1 MSDFKEQRERMIQ
14 DQLIRR
20 GILDP
25 SVLEAVRRV
34 PREEFVAPELAK
46 QAYEDGP
53 LAIGAGQTISQPY
66 IVALTANA
74 LRLTRAERVLEVG
87 TGSGYAAAV
96 FSHLASEVFTIE
108 RIFALAHSAEQRL
121 ARLGYANVHVKHGDG
136 SLGDPENAPY
146 AAIAVAAVG
155 PEPPPALLEQLAIG
169 GRLVMPVGPDGAQTL
184 VRLTRTDRENYE
196 EESLANVR
204 FVPLIGQQ
212 GFASRGAF
220 STLRRGAGR

>member
-1 MSDFKEQRERMIQ
+1 MSDFEALRDRMIE
-14 DQLIRR
+14 DQLIKR
-20 GILDP
+20 GILNA
-25 SVLEAVRRV
+25 SVLDAVRRV
-34 PREEFVAPELAK
+34 PREEFVAPALAK
-46 QAYEDGP
+46 HAYEDRP

-66 IVALTANA
+66 IVALTADA
-74 LRLTRAERVLEVG
+74 LSLTRDDRVLEVG

-96 FSHLASEVFTIE
+96 FSHLVREVFSIE
-108 RIFALAHSAEQRL
+108 RIVALAHSAEQRL
-121 ARLGYANVHVKHGDG
+121 ARLGYANVHVIHGDG

-155 PEPPPALLEQLAIG
+155 PEPPPALLAQLAIG

-184 VRLTRTDRENYE
+184 VRLTRTNVENYE

-212 GFASRGAF
+212 GFSSRRAF
-220 STLRRGAGR
+220 ATLRRGAGR